1 MNLTIFRRTGT
12 VLPFF
17 QIAYCYIPMT
27 GGEPL
32 RLKVRLLCV
41 CHVNSA
47 RTATSNETFFSL
59 N

>member
-1 MNLTIFRRTGT
+1 MNLTIFRSTGT

-17 QIAYCYIPMT
+17 QMAYCYIAAT
-27 GGEPL
+27 GGAPL

-41 CHVNSA
+41 CQVNRA